1 MKNTL
6 MAVCSVVAVMSVTA
20 FAEDMPGMKMEAKTM
35 AGMPMKQA
43 AKQAPTAQAT
53 GTVKAID
60 IQKHVVTLAHSAVPA
75 LHWPAMT
82 MGFNATAEQLDG
94 LKVGDRVAFEF
105 RADGMDATIVSIAPM
120 QQ

>member
-6 MAVCSVVAVMSVTA
+6 IAITSVVAVLSHPA
-20 FAEDMPGMKMEAKTM
+20 LAEEMPSMTMDAKPM

-43 AKQAPTAQAT
+43 AAQTPTAQTT

-60 IQKHVVTLAHSAVPA
+60 NQKHLVTLAHGAVPA

-82 MGFNATAEQLDG
+82 MGFNATAEQLKG

-105 RADGMDATIVSIAPM
+105 RADGMDASLVSIQPM

>member
-6 MAVCSVVAVMSVTA
+6 IAITSAFVVLSLPA
-20 FAEDMPGMKMEAKTM
+20 FAEDMPGMAMDAKTM
-35 AGMPMKQA
+35 AGMPMQQA
-43 AKQAPTAQAT
+43 AEQTPTAQAT

-60 IQKHVVTLAHSAVPA
+60 NQKHLVTLAHSAVAA
-75 LHWPAMT
+75 LQWPAMT
-82 MGFNATAEQLDG
+82 MGFKASAEQLKG

-105 RADGMDATIVSIAPM
+105 RADGMDATLVSIQPM

>member
-6 MAVCSVVAVMSVTA
+6 IAITSVVAALSVPA

-43 AKQAPTAQAT
+43 AEQAPTAQAT

-60 IQKHVVTLAHSAVPA
+60 NQKHLVTLAHGAVPA
-75 LHWPAMT
+75 LQWPPMT
-82 MGFNATAEQLDG
+82 MGFNATAEQLKG
-94 LKVGDRVAFEF
+94 LKVGDRVVFEF
-105 RADGMDATIVSIAPM
+105 RADSMDATLVSIQPM
-120 QQ
+120 PQ

>member
-1 MKNTL
+1 MKNSLIAITG
-6 MAVCSVVAVMSVTA
+6 VVAVLSVPA
-20 FAEDMPGMKMEAKTM
+20 FAEDMPAMKMEAKTM

-43 AKQAPTAQAT
+43 AEQAPTAQAT

-60 IQKHVVTLAHSAVPA
+60 SQKQVVTLAHGAVPA
-75 LHWPAMT
+75 LQWPPMT
-82 MGFNATAEQLDG
+82 MGFKATAEQLKG
-94 LKVGDRVAFEF
+94 VKVGDHVAFEF

>member
-6 MAVCSVVAVMSVTA
+6 IAVAGAAAALSFPALADDMS
-20 FAEDMPGMKMEAKTM
+20 GMKMDAKTM
-35 AGMPMKQA
+35 AGMPMKQTTE
-43 AKQAPTAQAT
+43 QTPTAQAT

-60 IQKHVVTLAHSAVPA
+60 NQKHLVTLAHSAVPT

-82 MGFNATAEQLDG
+82 MGFNATAEQLKG
-94 LKVGDRVAFEF
+94 LKVGERVAFEF
-105 RADGMDATIVSIAPM
+105 RADGMDATLVSIAPM